1 MEEFIKTFGD
11 VTIGTVVVFVIAVL
25 FAWRIYKKW
34 KKTLIEQHEREKEKD
49 EKLEKCLDQIEQYPK
64 WRQQSIEIQ
73 KKFTDAIHGLQNR
86 LEKMEKENKR
96 RERNKLRER
105 ILQSYRYYTSEQKN
119 PLHAWSEMEA
129 DAFWHVFGDYEDAGG
144 NGHVHSEVQPA
155 MRSLEVIPMSETDQ
169 ISELMRSRN

>member
-11 VTIGTVVVFVIAVL
+11 VTIGTVVVFVVAVL

-34 KKTLIEQHEREKEKD
+34 KKTLIEQHEREKEKN
-49 EKLEKCLDQIEQYPK
+49 EKLEKCLEQIEQYPK
-64 WRQQSIEIQ
+64 WRQQSIDIQ
-73 KKFTDAIHGLQNR
+73 KKFTDAIQGLQNR
-86 LEKMEKENKR
+86 LEKMEQENKR

-129 DAFWHVFGDYEDAGG
+129 DAFWNVFGDYGDAGG

-155 MRSLEVIPMSETDQ
+155 MRSLEVIPMHETEK
-169 ISELMRSRN
+169 ISELMHSRR

>member
-11 VTIGTVVVFVIAVL
+11 VTIGTVVVFVVAVL

-34 KKTLIEQHEREKEKD
+34 KKTLIEQHEREKEKN
-49 EKLEKCLDQIEQYPK
+49 EKLGKCLEQIEQYPK
-64 WRQQSIEIQ
+64 WRQQSIDIQ
-73 KKFTDAIHGLQNR
+73 KKFTDAIQGLQNR
-86 LEKMEKENKR
+86 LEKMEQENKR

-129 DAFWHVFGDYEDAGG
+129 DAFWNVFGDYEDAGG

-155 MRSLEVIPMSETDQ
+155 MRSLEVIPMHETEK
-169 ISELMRSRN
+169 ISELMHSRR

>member
-11 VTIGTVVVFVIAVL
+11 VTIGTVVVFVVAVL

-34 KKTLIEQHEREKEKD
+34 KKTLIEQHEREKEKN
-49 EKLEKCLDQIEQYPK
+49 EKLEKCLEQIEQYPK
-64 WRQQSIEIQ
+64 WRQQSIDIQ
-73 KKFTDAIHGLQNR
+73 KKFTDAIQGLQNR
-86 LEKMEKENKR
+86 LEKMEQENKR

-129 DAFWHVFGDYEDAGG
+129 DAFWNVFGDYEDAGG

-155 MRSLEVIPMSETDQ
+155 MRSLEVIPMHETEK
-169 ISELMRSRN
+169 ISELMHSRR